1 MEVRRQELEK
11 QRAQLALEVEEGRGG
26 EEKLEKTEAALS
38 RLDRDSERKA
48 LAAKAKAERDKEERV
63 RRKAEVIRQM
73 EGMLVKL
80 EAELEKKLKA
90 LKSKPDP
97 ERKDVLP
104 VYVLARQ
111 AYGLSHDLHSVTGL
125 LKHSRRW
132 DIRNRLGGD
141 LSELIRDYFIANIPK
156 PKVETPW
163 RELYEIARES
173 A

>member
-1 MEVRRQELEK
+1 MEVTRENLER

-26 EEKLEKTEAALS
+26 MEKLEKIESELS
-38 RLDRDSERKA
+38 RLDRGIERKA
-48 LAAKAKAERDKEERV
+48 LAAKARLERDKKESL
-63 RRKAEVIRQM
+63 RRKAEAIQQM
-73 EGMLVKL
+73 EEMLVKL

-97 ERKDVLP
+97 ERIDVLP

-111 AYGLSHDLHSVTGL
+111 AYGLSHDLHGITGL
-125 LKHSRRW
+125 LKHSRHW
-132 DIRNRLGGD
+132 DIRNRLGN
-141 LSELIRDYFIANIPK
+141 LAELIPECFSPNIPK
-156 PKVETPW
+156 PKIETPW

>member
-1 MEVRRQELEK
+1 MGVTRQKLES

-26 EEKLEKTEAALS
+26 EEKLEQVEATLS
-38 RLDRDSERKA
+38 RLDRDRDRKL
-48 LAAKAKAERDKEERV
+48 LATKARLERDKEERV

-73 EGMLVKL
+73 EEMLVKL

-97 ERKDVLP
+97 ERGDVLP

-111 AYGLSHDLHSVTGL
+111 AYGLSHDLHGITGL
-125 LKHSRRW
+125 LKHSRHW
-132 DIRNRLGGD
+132 DIRNRLGN
-141 LSELIRDYFIANIPK
+141 LSELIPECFSPNIPK
-156 PKVETPW
+156 PKVKTPW
-163 RELYEIARES
+163 AELYEIARES